1 MIKSFSSHA
10 KQEDYYNIIVFL
22 KLSNTLRHYFMKNGR
37 LRAHLCLFGCFVCLY
52 KQLSFSNHSKSLRT
66 FCVDNCTNII
76 MLTNLCV
83 CFRCI
88 VWVVCL
94 VYKYYLPDVA
104 ECRTCIQIHLN
115 ILILLVAV
123 IFYIRCKILQ
133 NLCDI
138 YHIVGTI

>member
-1 MIKSFSSHA
+1 
-10 KQEDYYNIIVFL
+10 
-22 KLSNTLRHYFMKNGR
+22 MKNGR
-37 LRAHLCLFGCFVCLY
+37 LRAHLCLFGCFVCLH
-52 KQLSFSNHSKSLRT
+52 KQLSFSNHSKSLQT
-66 FCVDNCTNII
+66 FCVDNCINII

-104 ECRTCIQIHLN
+104 ECGTCIQIHLN
-115 ILILLVAV
+115 ILILFVSV

-133 NLCDI
+133 NLRDI
-138 YHIVGTI
+138 YHSTIWSVVCKLVFSVATIINHPVCLIYEYQKVEVY